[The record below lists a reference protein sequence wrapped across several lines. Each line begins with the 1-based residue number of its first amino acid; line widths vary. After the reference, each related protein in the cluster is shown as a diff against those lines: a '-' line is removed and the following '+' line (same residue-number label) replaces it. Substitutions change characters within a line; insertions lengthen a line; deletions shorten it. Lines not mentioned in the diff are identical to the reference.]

1 MNRQKPLPSLFTK
14 RKPNFLILMVDQELY
29 PSVYES
35 DEVRAWQKKNLL
47 MQELLLENGFEFKNH
62 YIGSSASS
70 PSEMTLYT
78 GQYPSLHGV
87 TQTSF
92 SATTQFNHDLDSNQV
107 PTMGDYLQKAGY
119 QAYWKGKWFASD
131 KGIHKA
137 NQSTAETNRVP
148 DVVCSDEVV
157 ALLLKLDR
165 EETEESK
172 QWVVFSSF
180 LSEQSQESDTS
191 EALIAGGAATTK
203 PSEQSSDNEKELAL
217 LIDHSFN
224 QNSVYAVQ
232 KLADSEMM
240 KVFQT
245 LKKTTF
251 YQNTIVL
258 FLLIKGQGV
267 EADGKRNE
275 KRNNVFEKSIH
286 VPLIVHNPALFNG
299 KMSTTMLTSHV
310 DVLPTMLGLAGIDE
324 EEIQTLLSVDYT
336 EVRPLVGRDL
346 TPLLSGRKR
355 FYRANEPLYFMTNDD
370 GRRGLNGAPEES
382 EESVVQPNHIEA
394 VMTTLRTGD
403 EDQKEVWKYVR
414 YYDDPQF
421 WRIPG
426 VSDVTVTQSNSVP
439 SEVEEPL
446 SRWVTTTKTTPAP
459 DEFELY
465 NVTRDPLEE
474 KNLAHPNFET
484 PESKENQ
491 KVLSL
496 ILEEQRRQKRLS
508 PRRSGAGNVAM

>member
-1 MNRQKPLPSLFTK
+1 MNRQKPLTSLFTK
-14 RKPNFLILMVDQELY
+14 RKPNFLILMVDEELY
-29 PSVYES
+29 PSVYEP
-35 DEVRAWQKKNLL
+35 DEVGAWPKKNLL

-92 SATTQFNHDLDSNQV
+92 SAKTQFNHDIDSNHV
-107 PTMGDYLQKAGY
+107 PTMRDYLQKAGY
-119 QAYWKGKWFASD
+119 QAYWKEKCFASV
-131 KGIHKA
+131 KGIQVA
-137 NQSTAETNRVP
+137 NQSTAAATNEESVS
-148 DVVCSDEVV
+148 DVVYADEVM
-157 ALLLKLDR
+157 ALLQKLDR

-172 QWVVFSSF
+172 QWVIFSSF
-180 LSEQSQESDTS
+180 LSEQSHGQ
-191 EALIAGGAATTK
+191 
-203 PSEQSSDNEKELAL
+203 
-217 LIDHSFN
+217 
-224 QNSVYAVQ
+224 V
-232 KLADSEMM
+232 M

-251 YQNTIVL
+251 YRNTIVL
-258 FLLIKGQGV
+258 FLLIEGQGLG
-267 EADGKRNE
+267 ADGKRNE

-286 VPLIVHNPALFNG
+286 VPLIVHSPALFNG
-299 KMSTTMLTSHV
+299 KKSTTMLTSHV

-324 EEIQTLLSVDYT
+324 EEIQTLLSFDYT

-346 TPLLSGRKR
+346 TPLLSGKKR

-382 EESVVQPNHIEA
+382 EELVVQPNHIEA
-394 VMTTLRTGD
+394 VMTTLHTGD
-403 EDQKEVWKYVR
+403 EDQKEVWKYAR